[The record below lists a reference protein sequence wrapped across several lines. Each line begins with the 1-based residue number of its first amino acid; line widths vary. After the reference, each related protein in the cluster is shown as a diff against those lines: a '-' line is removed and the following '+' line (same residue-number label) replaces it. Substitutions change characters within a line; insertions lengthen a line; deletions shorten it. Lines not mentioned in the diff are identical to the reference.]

1 MVIEL
6 WVSRR
11 ARVDVLYLLSIR
23 VVGNPCKFTANYF
36 HRVHSL

>member
-1 MVIEL
+1 MVIKL

-11 ARVDVLYLLSIR
+11 ARIDVPHWLSIR
-23 VVGNPCKFTANYF
+23 VVGNPCKFAANYF

>member
-11 ARVDVLYLLSIR
+11 ARVDVLHWLSIQ
-23 VVGNPCKFTANYF
+23 VVGNPCIFAVNYF